1 MCEGVKQNKSLALNT
16 RYEKHITNF
25 ESLVYLGCLKL
36 GLQIIIR
43 EFYKY

>member
-1 MCEGVKQNKSLALNT
+1 MNDIVRSKITNKTIYNIN
-16 RYEKHITNF
+16 KTNF

-43 EFYKY
+43 EFYKF